1 MVSNAPTLVAEIDKE
16 MKMNFFERIQK
27 LDRRYI
33 YIVVALAII
42 IPLMI
47 PYNSDNVTSPPTE
60 NLYQM
65 IDSFAGREDRAILLS
80 FIHDAS
86 TMPELYP
93 MEVAILRHCFERNI
107 KVFALTWSAPA
118 APIIDFA
125 INNVKEEYPDI
136 KSGVDYCNFGYK
148 PQPLAM
154 ILGMGDNIATTI
166 STDAEGRKLESLPI
180 MNGINNYNEMNL
192 VIEFSGSAAGGAWFT
207 YARPKF
213 GLNVAVGV
221 TAVMAADM
229 YPFLQSG
236 QLIGMLA
243 GLKGAAEYEK
253 MVDVFAAYRE
263 PGRDYSIKID
273 EDGNKL
279 LPGRPFGREI
289 LNDESIQKLIKITN
303 QTKAEFTKEE
313 YAAFIAK
320 YPNQAAIFNNLKTEE
335 DNNVIVDVTQI
346 TPELRDQLGEIAFA
360 DINRMT
366 RNTIYKF
373 KVARIGM
380 NAQSVAHIMIIVF
393 IILGNIGY
401 FIQKAKAAK
410 N

>member
-1 MVSNAPTLVAEIDKE
+1 ME
-16 MKMNFFERIQK
+16 MKMNLLERMQQ

-65 IDSFAGREDRAILLS
+65 IDSFAGREDRAVLLS
-80 FIHDAS
+80 FYHDAA

-93 MEVAILRHCFERNI
+93 MEVAILRHCFERNV
-107 KVFALTWSAPA
+107 KVFTLTWFTSG

-125 INNVKEEYPDI
+125 LNSVKEEFPNI

-148 PQPLAM
+148 PQAFAM
-154 ILGMGDNIATTI
+154 VLGMGDNIANTMN
-166 STDAEGRKLESLPI
+166 TDAEGRKLESLEI
-180 MNGINNYNEMNL
+180 MKGINNYNEMNL
-192 VIEFSGSAAGGAWFT
+192 AVEFSGSSAGGMWIT

-221 TAVMAADM
+221 TAVMAADE
-229 YPFLQSG
+229 YPYLQSG

-253 MVDVFAAYRE
+253 LVDVFAAYRE
-263 PGRDYSIKID
+263 PGRDYRIRTD
-273 EDGNKL
+273 ADGKKL

-289 LNDESIQKLIKITN
+289 LNDESTKKLINITT
-303 QTKAEFTKEE
+303 QTKAEFTPAE
-313 YAAFIAK
+313 YTAFLAK
-320 YPNQAAIFNNLKTEE
+320 YPEQVGLFNSLKEE
-335 DNNVIVDVTQI
+335 TDGKVIVDVTKI
-346 TPELRDQLGEIAFA
+346 TPQLRDQMGEYAFE
-360 DINRMT
+360 DINRLT

-393 IILGNIGY
+393 ILLGNIGY
-401 FIQKAKAAK
+401 FIQKARAAK

>member
-1 MVSNAPTLVAEIDKE
+1 
-16 MKMNFFERIQK
+16 MNIFERLQQ

-47 PYNSDNVTSPPTE
+47 PYNSDNVTSPPAE

-65 IDSFAGREDRAILLS
+65 IDSFAGREDRAVLLS
-80 FIHDAS
+80 FLHDAA

-107 KVFALTWSAPA
+107 KVFTVGWYTSTAPLIDYALNS
-118 APIIDFA
+118 
-125 INNVKEEYPDI
+125 VKEEFPDI

-148 PQPLAM
+148 PQIMAM
-154 ILGMGDNIATTI
+154 VLGMGDNIANTMN
-166 STDAEGRKLESLPI
+166 TDAEGRKLESLPI
-180 MNGINNYNEMNL
+180 MKGINNYNEMNL
-192 VIEFSGSAAGGAWFT
+192 VVEFSGSVAGSYWMF

-221 TAVMAADM
+221 TAVMAADE
-229 YPFLQSG
+229 YPYLQSG

-253 MVDVFAAYRE
+253 LVDVFAAYRE
-263 PGRDYSIKID
+263 PGRDYSIKTD

-279 LPGRPFGREI
+279 LPGRSFGREI
-289 LNDESIQKLIKITN
+289 LNDESTKKLINITT
-303 QTKAEFTKEE
+303 QTKAEFTPEE
-313 YAAFIAK
+313 YNAFIAK
-320 YPNQAAIFNNLKTEE
+320 YPAQTPIFNNLKSEE
-335 DNNVIVDVTQI
+335 DGKVIVDVTKI
-346 TPELRDQLGEIAFA
+346 TPQLRDQMGEMAYSE
-360 DINRMT
+360 INRLT
-366 RNTIYKF
+366 RNITYKF

-393 IILGNIGY
+393 ILLGNIGY
-401 FIQKAKAAK
+401 FIQKAKTAK
-410 N
+410 K

>member
-1 MVSNAPTLVAEIDKE
+1 

-47 PYNSDNVTSPPTE
+47 PYNSDNRTSPPTE

-65 IDSFAGREDRAILLS
+65 IDSFAGRTDRGILLS
-80 FIHDAS
+80 FSHDAS

-93 MEVAILRHCFERNI
+93 MEVAILRHCFERNV
-107 KVFALTWSAPA
+107 KVFCLTWSPTA

-125 INNVKEEYPDI
+125 LNNVKEEYPDI

-154 ILGMGDNIATTI
+154 ILGMGDNISTTI

-192 VIEFSGSAAGGAWFT
+192 VIEFSGSVAGAAWFT

-221 TAVMAADM
+221 TAVMAADE
-229 YPFLQSG
+229 YPYLQSG

-263 PGRDYSIKID
+263 PGRDYRITTD
-273 EDGNKL
+273 AEGNKL

-289 LNDESIQKLIKITN
+289 LRDESTKKLINITT
-303 QTKAEFTKEE
+303 QTKAEFTPAEFT
-313 YAAFIAK
+313 AFIAK
-320 YPNQAAIFNNLKTEE
+320 YPAQKDIFNQLKTEE
-335 DNNVIVDVTQI
+335 DGMVVVDVTKI
-346 TPELRDQLGEIAFA
+346 TPDLRDQMGEVAFA

-366 RNTIYKF
+366 RNIIYKF

-380 NAQSVAHIMIIVF
+380 NAQSVAHIMIILF

-401 FIQKAKAAK
+401 FIQKANAAK

>member
-1 MVSNAPTLVAEIDKE
+1 
-16 MKMNFFERIQK
+16 MNFFERIQA

-47 PYNSDNVTSPPTE
+47 PYNSDNVTTPPTE

-65 IDSFAGREDRAILLS
+65 IDSFSGREDRAILMS
-80 FIHDAS
+80 FRHDAS

-93 MEVAILRHCFERNI
+93 MEIAILRHCFERNV
-107 KVFALTWSAPA
+107 KVFMLTDLPSAG
-118 APIIDFA
+118 PIIDFA
-125 INNVKEEYPDI
+125 INTVKEEFPDI

-148 PQPLAM
+148 PQLFAM
-154 ILGMGDNIATTI
+154 VIGMGDNIANTMN
-166 STDAEGRKLESLPI
+166 TDAEGRKLENLPI
-180 MNGINNYNEMNL
+180 MNGINNYTEMNL
-192 VIEFSGSAAGGAWFT
+192 VVEFSGSVAGATWYT

-221 TAVMAADM
+221 TAVMAADL

-236 QLIGMLA
+236 QLIGMLS

-253 MVDVFAAYRE
+253 LVDVFAAYRE
-263 PGRDYSIKID
+263 PDRDYRQKAD
-273 EDGNKL
+273 ADGNKII
-279 LPGRPFGREI
+279 PGRPFSREI
-289 LNDESIQKLIKITN
+289 LEDES
-303 QTKAEFTKEE
+303 TKALINITKQSVATFTPAQ
-313 YAAFIAK
+313 YDAFISR
-320 YPNQAAIFNNLKTEE
+320 YPDQVAVFERIKSEANGNILLTIDDREKLQ
-335 DNNVIVDVTQI
+335 Q
-346 TPELRDQLGEIAFA
+346 ELGLYVFDDLDRLTRDIK
-360 DINRMT
+360 
-366 RNTIYKF
+366 YKF

-401 FIQKAKAAK
+401 FIQKAKAGK